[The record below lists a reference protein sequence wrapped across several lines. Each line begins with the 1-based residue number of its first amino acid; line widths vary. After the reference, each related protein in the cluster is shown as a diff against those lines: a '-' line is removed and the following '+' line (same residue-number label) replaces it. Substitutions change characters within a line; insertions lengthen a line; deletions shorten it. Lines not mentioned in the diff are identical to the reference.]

1 MIAVLTS
8 SYPADDQ
15 DYRGRFVADL
25 VEELAARIGPVEVL
39 APVAS
44 RGAPPT
50 HRGPVRL
57 RELGDFGGLFG
68 GAGMLANVRARPRR
82 ALALPQALRAM
93 GRALDDVAPRPRL
106 YVGQW
111 LLPSGWVLAQRRHR
125 AVPAWVVCHSG
136 GVRMFATLPAPIR
149 AAMARRL
156 AARIDHLTFVSAALR
171 EDFLAACG
179 TARRRLAS
187 RCSLLPMGVRSARFA
202 DVRRDP
208 RGPVACVARLTPLKA
223 VHRLIEAAARHGG
236 RLRLVGDGP
245 ERPRLEALAARRGVT
260 IELRGALPP
269 AEIPA
274 ALDGCSALALPSRR
288 LPNGRR
294 EGLPLT
300 VLEGLAAG
308 LPVLVT
314 RSWEL
319 PTTLAALPGVLRCDD
334 DDVAFAE
341 AYARLRATALTEEP
355 EPAALRRAGVAA
367 FADWEVVGA
376 RAAELAQALIT
387 GRTVAARGWP

>member
-8 SYPADDQ
+8 SYPASDD
-15 DYRGRFVADL
+15 DYRGRFVFDL
-25 VEELAARIGPVEVL
+25 VEELAARVAPVEVL
-39 APVAS
+39 APVS
-44 RGAPPT
+44 VRGSPPA

-57 RELGDFGGLFG
+57 RSLGDYHGLFG
-68 GAGMLANVRARPRR
+68 GAGLVANLRARPARALVLPPAVRDLRR
-82 ALALPQALRAM
+82 ALDAL
-93 GRALDDVAPRPRL
+93 VPRPRL
-106 YVGQW
+106 YIGQW

-125 AVPAWVVCHSG
+125 DVPAWVVCHSG

-149 AAMARRL
+149 AGMARRF
-156 AARIDHLTFVSAALR
+156 AARIAHFTFVSEALR

-179 TARRRLAS
+179 SAHRLLAS
-187 RCSLLPMGVRSARFA
+187 RCSLLPMGVHSARFA
-202 DVRRDP
+202 GVRADP
-208 RGPVACVARLTPLKA
+208 AGPVACVARLTPLKA
-223 VHRLIEAAARHGG
+223 VHRLIEAAALHGG
-236 RLRLVGDGP
+236 RLRIVGDGP
-245 ERPRLEALAARRGVT
+245 ERRRLENLATRRGVDV
-260 IELRGALPP
+260 ELRGTLPP
-269 AEIPA
+269 AAIPA

-319 PTTLAALPGVLRCDD
+319 PTTLAALPGVIRCDD
-334 DDVAFAE
+334 DDVAFSE

-367 FADWEVVGA
+367 YADWAVVGA
-376 RAAELAQALIT
+376 RAAELAQALLT
-387 GRTVAARGWP
+387 GRPCAAREWP